1 MSKHHITNIYPRDV
15 NALSALGRCGYVTHE
30 QLNTFLR
37 DKRIDGYC
45 KDGLLERT
53 VYSRPGSREQDQ
65 TVYRLSRTGREFCR
79 KELSMSR
86 LYSAQNPSHDL
97 SLAERYFALTPS
109 ERDTW
114 RTETQSREDIENRID
129 QLREQGE
136 NDRAEQLAD
145 QLRTGEISM
154 PDAVYTTSDGVTVA
168 FEVVTNN
175 YGLEEIEAKEEA
187 AEVLGANIEFV
198 KS

>member
-1 MSKHHITNIYPRDV
+1 MAKHHITTIYPRDV
-15 NALSALGRCGYVTHE
+15 NALSALGRCGYVTHD

-45 KDGLLERT
+45 KDGLVERT
-53 VYSRPGSREQDQ
+53 VYSRPGNREQDQ
-65 TVYRLSRTGREFCR
+65 TVYCLTRTGREFCR
-79 KELSMSR
+79 RELSMSH

-97 SLAERYFALTPS
+97 ALAERYFTLTPS

-114 RTETQSREDIENRID
+114 RTETQSREDIENRIC

-136 NDRAEQLAD
+136 SCQAEQLSER
-145 QLRTGEISM
+145 LRTGELSM
-154 PDAVYTTSDGVTVA
+154 PDAVYTASDGAAVA
-168 FEVVTNN
+168 FEVITSN
-175 YGLEEIEAKEEA
+175 YGQAELEAKEGA
-187 AEVLGANIEFV
+187 AEVLGASIEFV